1 MVRLWW
7 QVFNTSRGFYEIPN
21 TAMQLLPRLSLAFSG
36 KHGLITVIEQSDNV
50 VFISMQPNTGGAM
63 VYAEHKS
70 RIAFKLAYAAPLPE
84 GIHYV

>member
-1 MVRLWW
+1 MKYPILRSIAADTI
-7 QVFNTSRGFYEIPN
+7 NK
-21 TAMQLLPRLSLAFSG
+21 AMQLLPRLSLAFSG

-63 VYAEHKS
+63 VYEEHKS